1 MDLFEPPNVAG
12 WPGGKRWI
20 TTGTLVNRL
29 DFARRMAEI
38 DYGSSALHLE
48 TIVPIGSATTDPQVV
63 VDAILARLGLDGSQ
77 GGIALTPA
85 QNAALLAFLTNDGAK
100 ATLDLSD
107 AWTDDARLFVRGTIA
122 LALQSAEAQI
132 F

>member
-1 MDLFEPPNVAG
+1 MLFRSHPATL
-12 WPGGKRWI
+12 GGRRWI

-29 DFARRMAEI
+29 DFARRVAEL
-38 DYGSSALHLE
+38 DWGLSALDLGQFGF
-48 TIVPIGSATTDPQVV
+48 PWGPAADPQVV
-63 VDAILARLGLDGSQ
+63 LDRILARLGLDGAM
-77 GGIALTPA
+77 GGIALTAA
-85 QNAALLAFLTNDGAK
+85 QQAALLDFLTEGSTR

-107 AWTDDARLFVRGTIA
+107 AWTSDTTQLVRGTIA